1 MWYALFEK
9 IAGLIEESRKKVSS
23 AINIAEVYT
32 KYNVGRYIIE
42 HEQEGKYKA
51 AYGKQVLIQLAERLK
66 DKFGDGWTVDTLTR
80 CRKFFNVYN
89 TASISATA
97 LPKLEKVSETANFG
111 NIVAEIQEYSS
122 EPHKFVLSWSHYLIL
137 MRIPDANACIGHW

>member
-1 MWYALFEK
+1 MKGTEITEVKVDALFEK

-51 AYGKQVLIQLAERLK
+51 TYGKQVLVHLSKKLR
-66 DKFGDGWTVDTLTR
+66 DTFGSGWSQD
-80 CRKFFNVYN
+80 
-89 TASISATA
+89 I
-97 LPKLEKVSETANFG
+97 LEKCRWNIINDSILKEWGELLSDDIIKEITAT
-111 NIVAEIQEYSS
+111 ES
-122 EPHKFVLSWSHYLIL
+122 
-137 MRIPDANACIGHW
+137 

>member
-1 MWYALFEK
+1 MLMKGTEITEVKVDALFEK

-51 AYGKQVLIQLAERLK
+51 TYGKQVLVHLSKKLR
-66 DKFGDGWTVDTLTR
+66 DTFGSGWSQD
-80 CRKFFNVYN
+80 
-89 TASISATA
+89 I
-97 LPKLEKVSETANFG
+97 LEKCRRFYTV
-111 NIVAEIQEYSS
+111 
-122 EPHKFVLSWSHYLIL
+122 
-137 MRIPDANACIGHW
+137 

>member
-1 MWYALFEK
+1 MKGTEITEVKVDALFEK

-51 AYGKQVLIQLAERLK
+51 AYGKQVLKQLSEKLTNRYGK
-66 DKFGDGWTVDTLTR
+66 GWSVETLTAT
-80 CRKFFNVYN
+80 RKFY
-89 TASISATA
+89 
-97 LPKLEKVSETANFG
+97 
-111 NIVAEIQEYSS
+111 
-122 EPHKFVLSWSHYLIL
+122 
-137 MRIPDANACIGHW
+137 